1 MERDKIER
9 VDPAK
14 LVLALFK
21 IKSDRSVIEMTDDI
35 KLQFTI
41 HQHIDAHALF
51 ELITEE
57 SEPGPATK
65 KNQSDPAAV
74 GANADSSDDESSTS
88 Q

>member
-1 MERDKIER
+1 MEKLKIER

-14 LVLALFK
+14 LALALFK

-51 ELITEE
+51 
-57 SEPGPATK
+57 
-65 KNQSDPAAV
+65 
-74 GANADSSDDESSTS
+74 
-88 Q
+88 

>member
-1 MERDKIER
+1 
-9 VDPAK
+9 
-14 LVLALFK
+14 
-21 IKSDRSVIEMTDDI
+21 MTDDI

-41 HQHIDAHALF
+41 HQRIDAHALF

-57 SEPGPATK
+57 SEPCPATK